1 MTPRLKRTSTL
12 IAGFLALAAALFAA
26 LGGPAGAEA
35 PLKVRL
41 GVVTVS
47 SQMALQI
54 AVAKGFF
61 ARHGFD
67 VELRPIASG
76 AQANQA
82 LASGQVDWSAGGI
95 ESTIVAASTGL
106 AFKPYAM
113 YAKGGDSLG
122 ILVRADAD
130 IHDAR
135 DLKGK
140 RVAVVAGTASA
151 QGLSQ
156 LLKAN
161 GLAETDV
168 KRVNANFGTM
178 GQMLV
183 AGSVDA
189 IVALEPFLT
198 VTQDK
203 MGKDAVLLTR
213 LGKYV
218 QGGGFFLMSDAW
230 VAAHPKAVEP
240 AVEALAEALQFVR
253 QHPDEAA
260 KLNAGFVKADPAII
274 ERSSKVFDFT
284 CDIDPFTIASLKTT
298 SAYLAAQKAIAGPV
312 DTDKLLA
319 PALRVTGELRK
330 AHPDLWK

>member
-1 MTPRLKRTSTL
+1 MKSRTARTL
-12 IAGFLALAAALFAA
+12 ATRVLAVALAALAA
-26 LGGPAGAEA
+26 LVAPAIGQSR
-35 PLKVRL
+35 LKVRL

-47 SQMALQI
+47 SQMGLQI
-54 AVAKGFF
+54 AAAKGFF
-61 ARHGFD
+61 ARHGFE
-67 VELRPIASG
+67 VELRPVTSG
-76 AQANQA
+76 VQANQA

-113 YAKGGDSLG
+113 YAKGGDSLAV
-122 ILVRADAD
+122 LVRADAN
-130 IHDAR
+130 IRAPHD
-135 DLKGK
+135 LEGK

-151 QGLSQ
+151 QGLSR
-156 LLKAN
+156 LLEAN
-161 GLAETDV
+161 GLSEADV
-168 KRVNANFGTM
+168 MRVNASFGTM

-198 VTQDK
+198 VTQDR
-203 MGKDAVLLTR
+203 MGSDAVVLAR

-230 VAAHPKAVEP
+230 VAAHPQSVGP

-253 QHPDEAA
+253 QHPRGAA
-260 KLNAGFVKADPAII
+260 ELNAGFVKADPAII

-284 CDIDPFTIASLKTT
+284 WDIDPFTVTSLEST
-298 SAYLAAQKAIAGPV
+298 STYLARQRVIPGPV
-312 DTDKLLA
+312 DTDTLMA
-319 PALRVTGELRK
+319 WAVRVTDDLRK
-330 AHPDLWK
+330 RRPDLQ